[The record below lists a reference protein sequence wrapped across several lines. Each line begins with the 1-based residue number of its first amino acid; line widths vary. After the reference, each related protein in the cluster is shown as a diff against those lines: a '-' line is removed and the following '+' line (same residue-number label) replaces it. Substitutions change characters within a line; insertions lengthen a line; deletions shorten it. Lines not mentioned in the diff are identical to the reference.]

1 MIICNLN
8 SAITNRIF
16 LWWRVKVLKA
26 EEVVPVKQRK
36 TSNMR
41 IMKKRWRLYVMLL
54 PAIIFFAIFNY
65 YPMYG
70 VIIAFKDYKASLGI
84 LGSPWVGFEHF
95 TRFFNAYYFWD
106 LLRNT
111 LVISFY
117 ELAMFPVPIIVA
129 LSINEVRNAKFK
141 KFTQTIT
148 YAPHFISVVVMVG
161 MIIAFLSPSTGI
173 INKFIGLFGIEPIAF
188 MAEPGWF
195 KTIFVQTGV
204 WQSFGFGAI
213 IYLAAL
219 AGVDPQLHEAAT
231 VDGASRLQR
240 IFYINIPSILPVV
253 VILLILN
260 VGGIMAVAFEKIYLM
275 QNSLN
280 LKSSDVIQTF
290 VYRTG
295 LLEGQYSFSA
305 AVGLFNSII
314 SLILIFAVNYI
325 ARKTTDHSIW

>member
-1 MIICNLN
+1 
-8 SAITNRIF
+8 
-16 LWWRVKVLKA
+16 
-26 EEVVPVKQRK
+26 
-36 TSNMR
+36 
-41 IMKKRWRLYVMLL
+41 MKKKWRLYMMML

-70 VIIAFKDYKASLGI
+70 VIIAFKDYSASLGI
-84 LGSPWVGFEHF
+84 WGSEWVGFEHF
-95 TRFFNAYYFWD
+95 SRFFNAFYFWE
-106 LLRNT
+106 LIRNT
-111 LVISFY
+111 ILISAYVLV
-117 ELAMFPVPIIVA
+117 MFPAPIIAA
-129 LSINEVRNAKFK
+129 LAINEIRNNKLK
-141 KFTQTIT
+141 KFTQTVT

-161 MIIAFLSPSTGI
+161 MIVAFLSPSTGI
-173 INKFIGLFGIEPIAF
+173 INAFLGLFGIEPIAF
-188 MAEPGWF
+188 LAEPGWF
-195 KTIFVQTGV
+195 KTIFVQSNV

-231 VDGASRLQR
+231 VDGASRIQR
-240 IFYINIPSILPVV
+240 ILYINIPSILPVI
-253 VILLILN
+253 VILLILYFVN
-260 VGGIMAVAFEKIYLM
+260 IMTVSFDKIYLM

-314 SLILIFAVNYI
+314 SLILIFTVNNF